1 MSLRFSRNHTNGHS
15 NIDFRSKQDI
25 KNLKIFEPWKI
36 PRDFGTMGRY
46 YFSPSYTEIK
56 RLKSISKS
64 PKNLLM
70 LATGIPDPKEYST
83 TLYYSKNNIKPK
95 IIKNRPQTSKPLNK
109 YIKKNQKQINI
120 HITAKIT

>member
-1 MSLRFSRNHTNGHS
+1 MSLRLSRNHTNGHS
-15 NIDFRSKQDI
+15 NIDFRSKNDI
-25 KNLKIFEPWKI
+25 KNIKIFEPWKI

-56 RLKSISKS
+56 KLKSISKS

-95 IIKNRPQTSKPLNK
+95 IIHSLNNERLTQLDE
-109 YIKKNQKQINI
+109 YY
-120 HITAKIT
+120 